1 MHSIAKNDHCFA
13 KSRACLLNSAVRWA
27 CNGVCAFVSNG
38 YVLLALHVHSIDYG
52 AFLRA
57 QAAPVAA
64 AAFHRVEEQQEQLVA
79 ALSSA
84 DVGGSGQ
91 PISMA
96 EEVAPVKIDAG
107 QQRPKIDGAAAERK
121 PKIGGAAASKGG
133 SQKRN
138 K

>member
-1 MHSIAKNDHCFA
+1 MSDGVPVRDGLILVVA
-13 KSRACLLNSAVRWA
+13 RAFISL
-27 CNGVCAFVSNG
+27 FVTLF
-38 YVLLALHVHSIDYG
+38 VAQAMRVHSIDYG

-96 EEVAPVKIDAG
+96 EEVAAVKIDAG